1 MGLDIYGARFL
12 LAEKSRGV
20 AFGRTLT
27 LGRQGIY
34 MRKSLYGIFL
44 ESLGVQS
51 TVSEYADDFFRG
63 VGANPLIPMDASSYE
78 GAVII
83 HDMNEPIDAKYH
95 GAFDTVV
102 DGGTL
107 EHVFNFPIALRN
119 CMEMVKPGG
128 QLILMT
134 PWHNFSGHGFYQF
147 SPELIFNALSEQN
160 GYCVEKM
167 LIAAEGSWYS
177 VKNPGEIKRRTE
189 IVTRDPVLLYVT
201 ARRIS
206 NNPVFAH
213 WPQQSDYSSAW
224 ERGNYTND
232 AKATTLS
239 LESRIVDQ
247 FPFMESIQASWRTH
261 KHRRSLSLVRN
272 PCFERICSSKILPY

>member
-34 MRKSLYGIFL
+34 MRKSLYAMFL

-63 VGANPLIPMDASSYE
+63 IGSEPLIPMDASDYE
-78 GAVII
+78 GAAII

-95 GAFDTVV
+95 AAFDTVV

-107 EHVFNFPIALRN
+107 EHVFNFPNALRN

-128 QLILMT
+128 QLVLMN

-147 SPELIFNALSEQN
+147 SPELIHNALSEQN
-160 GYCVEKM
+160 GYRVEKM

-177 VKNPGEIKRRTE
+177 VKNPSEIRRRTE

-206 NNPVFAH
+206 NSPVFSL
-213 WPQQSDYSSAW
+213 WPQQSDYSAAW
-224 ERGNYTND
+224 DRGAYTND
-232 AKATTLS
+232 GRSATLS
-239 LESRIVDQ
+239 FKSRLVNQ
-247 FPFMESIQASWRTH
+247 FPSIENIQANWREY
-261 KHRRSLSLVRN
+261 KLRRLLALAHN
-272 PCFERICSSKILPY
+272 PCFERLCSSEKIPY